1 MHSALIIIDKAP
13 YGHENAL
20 SGIYIAIAGLDK
32 GIPTDILL
40 MGDGVYAALNDQS
53 SEETIGYPSV
63 GELTYS
69 IFPEGNLFIHLDS
82 LTQRGIEYGDLVEIA
97 ELVDDKTLYNI
108 LKSKNHII
116 KV

>member
-13 YGHENAL
+13 YGYENAL
-20 SGIYIAIAGLDK
+20 SGVYIAIAGLDK
-32 GIPTDILL
+32 GISADILL
-40 MGDGVYAALNDQS
+40 MGDGVYAALKDQY
-53 SEETIGYPSV
+53 SEKTIGYPSV